1 MKQRILVVLSAAMI
15 VGGVNITSLAAEF
28 GTKEEAQALVRKAIA
43 FIKEQGPEKAYA
55 EFTDRA
61 GKFVD
66 RDLYVVVYQLDGK
79 VLAHGGNAKLV
90 GQDMLDAQDI
100 DGKYFVRERVDLA
113 RKQESFWQDY
123 KFVNPTNQKVEPKEM
138 YCERLNDTAVCAGV
152 YRF

>member
-15 VGGVNITSLAAEF
+15 VGGVNIASLAAEF
-28 GTKEEAQALVRKAIA
+28 GTKEEAQALVRKAIT